1 MAFDGITIANLT
13 KDFSDRLTGGRIYK
27 IAQTEADEL
36 LITVKLSYEN
46 IDKYGIKQ
54 AKLLMSAGAS
64 LPLIYETDETKPSPM
79 TAPNFC
85 MLLRKHIQNGRII
98 SITQPGLERIIRFEI
113 EHLDEMG
120 DLRHKILLI
129 EIMGKYSNIIFIDEN
144 NTIIDSIKHI
154 PASVSSVRE
163 VLPGREYF
171 IPSQEKENPL
181 ETNAD
186 VFSSCVLSKGMPV
199 FKAIYSAYTGL
210 SPIIAQEICHRAGV
224 DADKSAI
231 SLETK
236 EAIALY
242 KAFDGIIQDVKDGSF
257 TPCIAYENGSP
268 KEYASIPLT
277 LYGATTDANTY
288 FHKSQ
293 SASNNAVDTEADS
306 YSHNSQ
312 HAPSN
317 DVSTDANTYFHDTD
331 SSSETE
337 VTYPETI
344 SALIMQY
351 YLEKNVVTRIRQKSV
366 DLRKIVQTALERN
379 VRKYDLQLK
388 QMKDADKK
396 DKYRIYGELLT
407 VYGYSAEPGADKI
420 TVNDYNTG
428 KDVTISLD
436 PTLTPAQNAKKYF
449 DKYTKLKR
457 TAEALEEQMK
467 ETKEAIDQLESI
479 ENALEIAK
487 EEADLVQI
495 KQELQQTGYIKA
507 HYQGKNNRKEKVI
520 SRPFHY
526 LSSDGF
532 DIYVGKNNLQND
544 ELTFK
549 TANGGDWWFHAKKI
563 PGSHV
568 VLLTGGKEVPDRAF
582 EEAAALAAYYSKGKN
597 QEKVEIDY
605 LKRKDVKK
613 PNGAKPGFV
622 VYYTNYSLAIA
633 PDISSLKLISE

>member
-13 KDFSDRLTGGRIYK
+13 KDFNDRLTGGRIYK
-27 IAQTEADEL
+27 IAQTESDEL

-46 IDKYGIKQ
+46 IDRFGIKQ
-54 AKLLMSAGAS
+54 AKLMMNAGAS
-64 LPLIYETDETKPSPM
+64 LPLVYETDENKPSPM

-85 MLLRKHIQNGRII
+85 MLLRKHIQNGRIV

-120 DLRHKILLI
+120 DLRHKVLLI
-129 EIMGKYSNIIFIDEN
+129 EIMGKYSNIIFTDEN
-144 NTIIDSIKHI
+144 NVIIDSIKHI
-154 PASVSSVRE
+154 PSSVSSVRE

-186 VFSSCVLSKGMPV
+186 TFSSLVLSKGMPI

-210 SPIIAQEICHRAGV
+210 SPIIAQEICHRAGI

-231 SLETK
+231 SLETT
-236 EAIALY
+236 EAIAIY
-242 KAFDGIIQDVKDGSF
+242 KAFDSVISDVKEGNF
-257 TPCIAYENGSP
+257 KPCIIYENDSP

-277 LYGATTDANTY
+277 LFENSPG
-288 FHKSQ
+288 
-293 SASNNAVDTEADS
+293 TEA
-306 YSHNSQ
+306 
-312 HAPSN
+312 
-317 DVSTDANTYFHDTD
+317 
-331 SSSETE
+331 
-337 VTYPETI
+337 TYPETI
-344 SALIMQY
+344 SSLIMQY
-351 YLEKNVVTRIRQKSV
+351 YSEKNVVTRIRQKSS

-379 VRKYDLQLK
+379 VRKYDLQTK
-388 QMKDADKK
+388 QMKDAEKK
-396 DKYRIYGELLT
+396 DKYRVYGELLT

-420 TVNDYNTG
+420 TVNDYNSG
-428 KDVTISLD
+428 KDVTITID

-457 TAEALEEQMK
+457 TSEALEEQMK

-479 ENALEIAK
+479 ETSLEIAK

-507 HYQGKNNRKEKVI
+507 HFQGKNTRKEKVV
-520 SRPFHY
+520 SKPFHY
-526 LSSDGF
+526 VSSDGF

-568 VLLTGGKEVPDRAF
+568 VFLTGGRKVPDRAF

-622 VYYTNYSLAIA
+622 VYYTNYSLAIS

>member
-13 KDFSDRLTGGRIYK
+13 KDFNDRLTGGRIYK
-27 IAQTEADEL
+27 IAQTESDEL

-46 IDKYGIKQ
+46 IDRFGIKQ
-54 AKLLMSAGAS
+54 AKLMMNAGAS
-64 LPLIYETDETKPSPM
+64 LPLVYETDENKPSPM

-85 MLLRKHIQNGRII
+85 MLLRKHIQNGRIV

-120 DLRHKILLI
+120 DLRHKVLLI
-129 EIMGKYSNIIFIDEN
+129 EIMGKYSNIIFTDEN
-144 NTIIDSIKHI
+144 NVIIDSIKHI
-154 PASVSSVRE
+154 PSSVSSVRE

-186 VFSSCVLSKGMPV
+186 TFSSLVLSKGMPI

-210 SPIIAQEICHRAGV
+210 SPIIAQEICHRAGI

-231 SLETK
+231 SLETT
-236 EAIALY
+236 EAIAIY
-242 KAFDGIIQDVKDGSF
+242 KAFDSVISDVKEGNF
-257 TPCIAYENGSP
+257 KPCIIYENDSP
-268 KEYASIPLT
+268 KEYSSIPLT
-277 LYGATTDANTY
+277 LFENSPG
-288 FHKSQ
+288 
-293 SASNNAVDTEADS
+293 TEA
-306 YSHNSQ
+306 
-312 HAPSN
+312 
-317 DVSTDANTYFHDTD
+317 
-331 SSSETE
+331 
-337 VTYPETI
+337 TYPETI
-344 SALIMQY
+344 SSLIMQY
-351 YLEKNVVTRIRQKSV
+351 YSEKNVVTRIRQKSS

-379 VRKYDLQLK
+379 VRKYDLQTK
-388 QMKDADKK
+388 QMKDAEKK
-396 DKYRIYGELLT
+396 DKYRVYGELLT

-420 TVNDYNTG
+420 TVNDYNSG
-428 KDVTISLD
+428 KDVTITLD

-457 TAEALEEQMK
+457 TSEALEEQMK

-479 ENALEIAK
+479 ETSLEIAK

-507 HYQGKNNRKEKVI
+507 HFQGKNTRKEKVV
-520 SRPFHY
+520 SKPFHY
-526 LSSDGF
+526 VSSDGF

-568 VLLTGGKEVPDRAF
+568 VLLTGGREVPDRAF

-622 VYYTNYSLAIA
+622 VYYTNYSLAIS

>member
-13 KDFSDRLTGGRIYK
+13 KDFNDRLTGGRIYK
-27 IAQTEADEL
+27 IAQTESDEL

-46 IDKYGIKQ
+46 IDRFGIKQ
-54 AKLLMSAGAS
+54 AKLMMNAGAS
-64 LPLIYETDETKPSPM
+64 LPLAYETDENKPSPM

-85 MLLRKHIQNGRII
+85 MLLRKHIQNGRIV

-120 DLRHKILLI
+120 DLRHKVLLI
-129 EIMGKYSNIIFIDEN
+129 EIMGKYSNIIFTDEN
-144 NTIIDSIKHI
+144 NVIIDSIKHI
-154 PASVSSVRE
+154 PSSVSSVRE

-186 VFSSCVLSKGMPV
+186 TFSSLVLSKGMPI

-210 SPIIAQEICHRAGV
+210 SPIIAQEICHRAGI

-231 SLETK
+231 SLETA
-236 EAIALY
+236 EAIAIY
-242 KAFDGIIQDVKDGSF
+242 KAFDSVISDVKEGNF
-257 TPCIAYENGSP
+257 KPCIIYENDSP

-277 LYGATTDANTY
+277 LFENSPG
-288 FHKSQ
+288 
-293 SASNNAVDTEADS
+293 TEA
-306 YSHNSQ
+306 
-312 HAPSN
+312 
-317 DVSTDANTYFHDTD
+317 
-331 SSSETE
+331 
-337 VTYPETI
+337 TYPETI
-344 SALIMQY
+344 SSLIMQY
-351 YLEKNVVTRIRQKSV
+351 YSEKNVVTRIRQKSS

-379 VRKYDLQLK
+379 VRKYDLQTK
-388 QMKDADKK
+388 QMKDAEKK
-396 DKYRIYGELLT
+396 DKYRVYGELLT

-420 TVNDYNTG
+420 TVNDYNSG
-428 KDVTISLD
+428 KDVTITLD

-457 TAEALEEQMK
+457 TSEALEGQMK

-479 ENALEIAK
+479 ETSLEIAK

-507 HYQGKNNRKEKVI
+507 HFQGKNTRKEKVV
-520 SRPFHY
+520 SKPFHY
-526 LSSDGF
+526 VSSDGF

-568 VLLTGGKEVPDRAF
+568 VLLTGGREVPDRAF
-582 EEAAALAAYYSKGKN
+582 EEAAALAAYYSKGKK

-622 VYYTNYSLAIA
+622 VYYTNYSLAIS

>member
-27 IAQTEADEL
+27 IAQTESDEL

-54 AKLLMSAGAS
+54 AKILMSAGAS
-64 LPLIYETDETKPSPM
+64 LPLIYETDEAKPSPM

-120 DLRHKILLI
+120 DLRHKTLLI
-129 EIMGKYSNIIFIDEN
+129 EIMGKYSNIIFVDEN
-144 NTIIDSIKHI
+144 NVIIDSIKHI

-210 SPIIAQEICHRAGV
+210 SPIISQEICHRAGV

-242 KAFDGIIQDVKDGSF
+242 KAFDEIVQNIKEGSF
-257 TPCIAYENGSP
+257 TPCIAYENDTP
-268 KEYASIPLT
+268 KEYASIPLSI
-277 LYGATTDANTY
+277 YEDSEGAEL
-288 FHKSQ
+288 
-293 SASNNAVDTEADS
+293 V
-306 YSHNSQ
+306 
-312 HAPSN
+312 
-317 DVSTDANTYFHDTD
+317 
-331 SSSETE
+331 
-337 VTYPETI
+337 YPETI
-344 SALIMQY
+344 SSLIMQY
-351 YLEKNVVTRIRQKSV
+351 YLEKNIVTRIRQKSV

-388 QMKDADKK
+388 QMKDAEKK
-396 DKYRIYGELLT
+396 DKYRVYGELLT
-407 VYGYSAEPGADKI
+407 IYGYSAEPGAEKI

-428 KDVTISLD
+428 KDVTITLD

-467 ETKEAIDQLESI
+467 ETKEAIDQLESV
-479 ENALEIAK
+479 ETALEIAK

-507 HYQGKNNRKEKVI
+507 HYQGKNARKEKVV
-520 SRPFHY
+520 SKPFHY